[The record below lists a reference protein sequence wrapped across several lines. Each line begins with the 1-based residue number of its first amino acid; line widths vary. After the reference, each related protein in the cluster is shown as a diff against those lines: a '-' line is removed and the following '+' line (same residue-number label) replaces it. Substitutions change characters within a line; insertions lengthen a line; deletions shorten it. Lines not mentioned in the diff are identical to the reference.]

1 MNRDGSRKVELLIPF
16 EHLGLKYDSVL
27 LRPVLFDH
35 VLRWQAGEFRN
46 AVHLLSALT
55 GQQESTLRMLRYPDA
70 DRVIAAMIE
79 MLPAEIRRDLIE
91 GKIPIKFAEPS
102 QGEEGEAAPQP
113 AEPEAPVDDG
123 SRLLEEDAA

>member
-113 AEPEAPVDDG
+113 AEP
-123 SRLLEEDAA
+123 AA